1 MTEKVIR
8 LSDEEQ
14 KIGTAKE
21 LPPKD
26 RIRLYLASWM
36 LGSLA
41 VLLIFSGGLL
51 AWAPADHMV
60 DVRDFFAFV
69 KAFVPPLVTLIIG
82 FYFTSQGS
90 DS

>member
-8 LSDEEQ
+8 ISDEEQ
-14 KIGTAKE
+14 KVGTAQE

-26 RIRLYLASWM
+26 RVRLYLASCM
-36 LGSLA
+36 LGGLG
-41 VLLIFSGGLL
+41 VLLIGSGALL
-51 AWAPADHMV
+51 AFAPADHMA
-60 DVRDFFAFV
+60 DVRDFFTFV

-82 FYFTSQGS
+82 FYFTSQGG